1 MGVGVVGGLSGKIKN
16 KKLYRS
22 IKRETKAKKGAYLNL
37 RKAWGVIEERSNSTT
52 KVPLQKIL
60 PRSLK
65 SYFELKRMRALIF
78 IIKKYPSTKNPKA

>member
-37 RKAWGVIEERSNSTT
+37 RKAWGVIEERSNFTT
-52 KVPLQKIL
+52 KVT
-60 PRSLK
+60 RS
-65 SYFELKRMRALIF
+65 
-78 IIKKYPSTKNPKA
+78 